1 MFLLFI
7 VFMQDSSQT
16 SRPDTPAISLPA
28 QAHAVSVKTAR
39 RKAVDTLTSASG
51 NRPVLQT
58 DSSAKTTMLL
68 KDTTAMPASVEKS
81 KQVNFFSSHELKVT
95 HQGPQSLNRTTPD
108 WIFPVLLLVIAAFA
122 WLRTFY
128 YKYFIQIMSAFLNT
142 NLTNQIV
149 RDENI
154 LVQRASVMLNIVF
167 NLVAALFLYFASIH
181 FSWSM
186 GGMHAGFNRY
196 LFFVLIVSAAYA
208 LKFLVLKI
216 CGYLFQVSR
225 EMAAYLFNIFLINN
239 VLGMLLIPM
248 VALLAF
254 SNTISTTWIMTL
266 SLFFAAAAFIYR
278 IVRGLALGFASP
290 AFSPY
295 YIFMYLC
302 TLEFAPLIV
311 LIKILRQQ

>member
-1 MFLLFI
+1 
-7 VFMQDSSQT
+7 MQDSSQAPKADT
-16 SRPDTPAISLPA
+16 SVIPFPA
-28 QAHAVSVKTAR
+28 QAVTVPPHR
-39 RKAVDTLTSASG
+39 RKKPDAVRSDSTAKH
-51 NRPVLQT
+51 VLQT
-58 DSSAKTTMLL
+58 DSSKQIATLKQDTVTLSTADAKPKPINL
-68 KDTTAMPASVEKS
+68 
-81 KQVNFFSSHELKVT
+81 FSAHELKVM
-95 HQGPQSLNRTTPD
+95 HDGPRSLNRVTPD

-167 NLVAALFLYFASIH
+167 YLVAALFLFFASLH

-186 GGMHAGFNRY
+186 GGMGSGFNRY
-196 LFFVLIVSAAYA
+196 LFFVLIVSAAYS
-208 LKFLVLKI
+208 LKFLVLKL
-216 CGYLFQVSR
+216 CGYFFHISR
-225 EMAAYLFNIFLINN
+225 EMSAYLFNIFLINN
-239 VLGMLLIPM
+239 VLGMLLIPI

-254 SNTISTTWIMTL
+254 SNLIDASWIMGL
-266 SLFFAAAAFIYR
+266 ALFLAVAAFIYR
-278 IVRGLALGFASP
+278 IIHGLAVGFASP
-290 AFSPY
+290 VFSPY
-295 YIFMYLC
+295 YLFLYLC